1 MNLPDRS
8 LLAAVIVILGLAF
21 FSVLTNVYPIAG
33 FNTQSADEP
42 IIPVWVPGDEEPR
55 AEESEGD
62 TLTPTLSSPLTQ
74 SSPSDAAETATD
86 PSTSEVMEAALRE
99 PFVEAPK
106 KADEAVKGGELL
118 RGAFDNPA
126 GRFPDPALRKAE
138 SPSSEN
144 TITSSQDP
152 ALTSTVQYP
161 DVTVQPLPPQSSPP
175 DSPVYTELVPQPLL
189 DLPADTDTSWQL
201 PPESSADTEAFPQPL
216 APPDEPTPSR

>member
-8 LLAAVIVILGLAF
+8 LLAATIVLLGLAF

-33 FNTQSADEP
+33 FNTQGADEP

-55 AEESEGD
+55 AEQSEGD
-62 TLTPTLSSPLTQ
+62 TPTPTLSSPLTQ

-106 KADEAVKGGELL
+106 KADEAVKGGELQ

-126 GRFPDPALRKAE
+126 GRLPDPVLPKVE
-138 SPSSEN
+138 SPPLEN
-144 TITSSQDP
+144 TITPSKDP
-152 ALTSTVQYP
+152 DLTSTDQYP
-161 DVTVQPLPPQSSPP
+161 DVTVQPVPPQTPLP
-175 DSPVYTELVPQPLL
+175 DSSVDAET
-189 DLPADTDTSWQL
+189 
-201 PPESSADTEAFPQPL
+201 FPQPS
-216 APPDEPTPSR
+216 APLDEMTSSPMSADSPPLVEEL